1 MLNPTWSHICT
12 HYRAP
17 LENPICD
24 CWGCN
29 CILQTSHKTSAHW
42 TILFQN
48 QNMLIEEQI
57 VNYFWQIAKT
67 GSLSQQ
73 ENVQTSAF
81 LQLKLWLHILNLPSQ
96 PPKMELLLKTQW
108 TFKGQAFTFLRCI
121 INSILGTTWWHIFSI
136 FVVISETFILQ
147 ISLTDVT

>member
-12 HYRAP
+12 TLYRA
-17 LENPICD
+17 LLANPIFD
-24 CWGCN
+24 CWC
-29 CILQTSHKTSAHW
+29 CILQSSHVCHQGKPVSKSKYV
-42 TILFQN
+42 LQ
-48 QNMLIEEQI
+48 EQI
-57 VNYFWQIAKT
+57 VNYFWHIAKA

-73 ENVQTSAF
+73 TSTF
-81 LQLKLWLHILNLPSQ
+81 LQLKLWLHILNLSSQ

-136 FVVISETFILQ
+136 FVVISEIFILQ